1 MSSLPHDSAVA
12 ASAAAYASNP
22 SQPSTQPAS
31 AHAPGG
37 AGEPGT
43 AGSPGS
49 SGAAAAAPGH
59 RSPLPTWAWLAGAA
73 MLAAIVGLTTALVQ
87 RAGDEAR
94 AQRDPLAALSAPG
107 AGDQTGD
114 QTGPARDGRAADMGA
129 ADGPALRLADAGE
142 PSGSRDGGTSASRT
156 ASAHSTSARTGSGAP
171 ATTGSASTDTATTE
185 PVARCATCG
194 TVESVRAVQVAG
206 QGTGLGAVAGGVV
219 GGVVGN
225 QFGKGSGN
233 TAMTVLG
240 AVGGG
245 YAGHQIEK
253 RARSQTV
260 YQVRVRM
267 ADGSLRTVQS
277 ATAWSVGAR
286 VRVEGNKLHSDSA
299 S

>member
-1 MSSLPHDSAVA
+1 MSLYHDSAVA
-12 ASAAAYASNP
+12 DSAAVHP
-22 SQPSTQPAS
+22 SVS
-31 AHAPGG
+31 
-37 AGEPGT
+37 
-43 AGSPGS
+43 
-49 SGAAAAAPGH
+49 AAAPGAAAGLASGTPTRH
-59 RSPLPTWAWLAGAA
+59 SSPLPTWAWLAGAA
-73 MLAAIVGLTTALVQ
+73 MLAAIVGLTTALVH
-87 RAGDEAR
+87 RAGEEAR
-94 AQRDPLAALSAPG
+94 AQQADPLAELAPPG
-107 AGDQTGD
+107 AGLAGPGDPDVRLRPGPDRPPIDPPLTGD
-114 QTGPARDGRAADMGA
+114 
-129 ADGPALRLADAGE
+129 RLTAE
-142 PSGSRDGGTSASRT
+142 EGSRLPAGRSGGTVRNAATTTGTSSAPPSADEATTRT
-156 ASAHSTSARTGSGAP
+156 AA
-171 ATTGSASTDTATTE
+171 AT
-185 PVARCATCG
+185 RCATCG